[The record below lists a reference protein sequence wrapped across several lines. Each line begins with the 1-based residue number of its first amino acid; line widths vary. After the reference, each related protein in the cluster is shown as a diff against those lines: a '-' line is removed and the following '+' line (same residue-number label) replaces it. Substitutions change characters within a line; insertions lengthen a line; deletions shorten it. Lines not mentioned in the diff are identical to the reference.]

1 MMAAAAALLVNPAL
15 GANGKLLIFMH
26 VAVKQHA
33 LQSLMQRALPG
44 IDVVAVGRIAD
55 FERSLRA
62 GVDAVLAL
70 RQVLAAY
77 KLSPS
82 LQGQCGGSSEERYS
96 LVGAGLAPDPARV
109 KTLGA
114 LNLLGRDGTNSFV
127 QALLGTSPKVALVSK
142 VEDLL
147 PLLQLQ
153 RADAVLLPSRLFPEV
168 QRGSKLALASNEL
181 AKTVAL
187 PAAASATPLGVQ
199 VLSALSR
206 IPANLCKI
214 LGVELWR

>member
-1 MMAAAAALLVNPAL
+1 
-15 GANGKLLIFMH
+15 
-26 VAVKQHA
+26 
-33 LQSLMQRALPG
+33 
-44 IDVVAVGRIAD
+44 
-55 FERSLRA
+55 
-62 GVDAVLAL
+62 
-70 RQVLAAY
+70 
-77 KLSPS
+77 
-82 LQGQCGGSSEERYS
+82 
-96 LVGAGLAPDPARV
+96 
-109 KTLGA
+109 
-114 LNLLGRDGTNSFV
+114 
-127 QALLGTSPKVALVSK
+127 